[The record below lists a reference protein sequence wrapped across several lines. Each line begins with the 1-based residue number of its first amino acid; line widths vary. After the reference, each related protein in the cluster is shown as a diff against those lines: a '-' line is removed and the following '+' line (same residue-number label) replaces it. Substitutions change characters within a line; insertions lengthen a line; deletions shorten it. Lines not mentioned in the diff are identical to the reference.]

1 MSVTSRTMLVTLV
14 ALATLAVAACS
25 KTPSRVYPPG
35 INPNAGDDAIAQYDA
50 DGDGKIAGE
59 ELDKA
64 PGIKAAM
71 GNIDTNGDGAVT
83 AEEIYARIKAWKESK
98 LGRSSQAITVRH
110 NGQPLDGATVKM
122 IPEKFL
128 GDEVQPASGETDEWG
143 VAMMNIPEEADPEGI
158 GGVQVG
164 LYRIEITKPGEDIP
178 PKYNTE
184 TELGVEIAQDMAEA
198 ESGIQ
203 IDLEY

>member
-1 MSVTSRTMLVTLV
+1 MSIRSKTMSVTLA
-14 ALATLAVAACS
+14 ALATVAVAACS

-35 INPNAGDDAIAQYDA
+35 INPNAGDDAIKQYDA
-50 DGDGKIAGE
+50 NGDGKIAGE

-64 PGIKAAM
+64 AGLKGALK
-71 GNIDTNGDGAVT
+71 NLDTNGDGAVT
-83 AEEIYARIKAWKESK
+83 ADEIYARIKAWEESK
-98 LGRSSQAITVRH
+98 LGRSSQQVTVSH
-110 NGQPLDGATVKM
+110 NGQALGGATVKM

-128 GDEVQPASGETDEWG
+128 GNEVQPASGVTDEHG
-143 VAMMNIPEEADPEGI
+143 VAMLNIPPEADPEGI
-158 GGVQVG
+158 GGMQVG

-178 PKYNTE
+178 AKYNTQ